1 MEPNLEDVWEQ
12 ALAAERRYGDDAIEM
27 ITARMIECLK
37 LRDYIEAGF
46 WSAVANRLG
55 DLHAIKT
62 NFCPI
67 SFSNDY
73 SAPLG
78 ADIDT
83 PSVSV
88 TKIGV

>member
-12 ALAAERRYGDDAIEM
+12 ALAAERRYGDDAVEM
-27 ITARMIECLK
+27 ISARMIECLK
-37 LRDYIEAGF
+37 LRDYIRAGF

-67 SFSNDY
+67 SFSKDH

-78 ADIDT
+78 RNGDNH
-83 PSVSV
+83 SVSV

>member
-27 ITARMIECLK
+27 ITVRMIECLK

-62 NFCPI
+62 NICPI
-67 SFSNDY
+67 SFSKDHI
-73 SAPLG
+73 APVG
-78 ADIDT
+78 MDSDT

-88 TKIGV
+88 NKIGV

>member
-27 ITARMIECLK
+27 ITVRMIECLK

-46 WSAVANRLG
+46 WSAVANRLS

-62 NFCPI
+62 NICPI
-67 SFSNDY
+67 SFSKDHI
-73 SAPLG
+73 APVG
-78 ADIDT
+78 MDSDT

-88 TKIGV
+88 NKIGV